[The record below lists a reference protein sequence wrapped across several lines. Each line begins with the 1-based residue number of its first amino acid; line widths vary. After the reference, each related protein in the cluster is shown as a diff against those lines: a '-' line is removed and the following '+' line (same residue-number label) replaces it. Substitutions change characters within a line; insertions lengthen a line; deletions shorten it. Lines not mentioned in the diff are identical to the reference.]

1 MNLDRRALSA
11 QVRALRDALDALG
24 LLSPPADVPQVREGE
39 AQLNA
44 QRLASALSDAA
55 GVLAPYGSSP
65 ALSSFHGV
73 LTLAGVVL
81 AEVQAIEPRPLAA
94 LGVLMVWAS
103 DHARETLGAEAAE
116 QLAQLDTW
124 QIRAAAAP
132 LGESDR
138 GVFLGADAV
147 LRVSSWAA
155 ADPDVTAP
163 DLTRALLAEAQMLS
177 RPPSAAQA

>member
-1 MNLDRRALSA
+1 MSADRAQLAA
-11 QVRALRDALDALG
+11 QVRVMRDTLDALG
-24 LLSPPADVPQVREGE
+24 LLMPPADVPQVDGIT
-39 AQLNA
+39 AQINA
-44 QRLASALSDAA
+44 QRLASALNDAA
-55 GVLAPYGSSP
+55 GVLAPSTSPSLGSFR
-65 ALSSFHGV
+65 AV
-73 LTLAGVVL
+73 LGLAGVVL

-103 DHARETLGAEAAE
+103 DYAREVLGAESAE
-116 QLAQLDTW
+116 QLAQLDMW

-163 DLTRALLAEAQMLS
+163 DLTRALLAEAQMLA

>member
-1 MNLDRRALSA
+1 MSADRAQLAA
-11 QVRALRDALDALG
+11 QVRVMRDTLDALG
-24 LLSPPADVPQVREGE
+24 LLMPPADVPQVDGIT
-39 AQLNA
+39 AQINA
-44 QRLASALSDAA
+44 QRLASALNDAA
-55 GVLAPYGSSP
+55 GVLAPSTSPSLGSFR
-65 ALSSFHGV
+65 AV
-73 LTLAGVVL
+73 LGLAGAVL

-103 DHARETLGAEAAE
+103 DYAREVLGAESAE

-132 LGESDR
+132 LGEADR
-138 GVFLGADAV
+138 GVFLGVDAV

-163 DLTRALLAEAQMLS
+163 DMTRALLAEAQMLS